1 MCCVISDQEMF
12 QSYISYEKKTKVAIS
27 PLSSIMP
34 HTNSYKH
41 KAASHQALISSFT
54 SRGKLF
60 VEALKDLEEEKQ
72 TVRKAVSEHTIKAK
86 EIFEDIGTLAWFSKG
101 DDQYLMLSPET
112 SSADTS
118 VEQLTNA
125 LSSVSSFYE
134 AVIYDMA
141 EQISDLVSTM
151 AGVSDEVDAQL
162 NAMNYVPLAS
172 LNSEMHSL
180 SLGLSPLDDDASST
194 ADIVQESSSR
204 AVVVRT
210 QKGKKK
216 ANIL

>member
-1 MCCVISDQEMF
+1 MF
-12 QSYISYEKKTKVAIS
+12 QPCISYEKKTKITIS
-27 PLSSIMP
+27 PPPPTMP

-72 TVRKAVSEHTIKAK
+72 TVRRAINEHTVRAK

-101 DDQYLMLSPET
+101 DDQYLMLSPEV
-112 SSADTS
+112 SPADAS
-118 VEQLTNA
+118 VDQLTNA

-134 AVIYDMA
+134 AIIYDMA
-141 EQISDLVSTM
+141 EQVSDLVSTM

-162 NAMNYVPLAS
+162 NAMNYIPLAS
-172 LNSEMHSL
+172 LDSEMHSFG
-180 SLGLSPLDDDASST
+180 LGLTPLDDDASST
-194 ADIVQESSSR
+194 AGTIQESSSH
-204 AVVVRT
+204 AIVVRK

-216 ANIL
+216 ANVL